1 MATFTNFATL
11 SYSGGI
17 TNSNTVTGELLETLA
32 VTKTAVTDNY
42 TAQDNITYIITLIN
56 SGTTPLTTSLLA
68 MIWVLTPLWKAP
80 SIPWHIP
87 KIPCATM

>member
-56 SGTTPLTTSLLA
+56 SGATPLTNLSLSDDLGA
-68 MIWVLTPLWKAP
+68 YTFVEGPVY
-80 SIPWHIP
+80 PWHIP